1 MLRTPFP
8 SATATRTRPAGFF
21 SPHAMPD
28 RRHLRSRSLV
38 LASACLAGAV
48 GLAISALF
56 APSPALATQEYAKK
70 EAKDCSHCH
79 VNPKGAGPRNAA
91 GREFEANGHRFGVK
105 SWTSD
110 AVRDK
115 YLRAC
120 AALGSRWYAEA
131 ARLLAEVKKEETLP
145 GGLALV
151 EGTLDRFKMFP
162 RTWLGAAKKL
172 LAKGDRGVANAFEFL
187 ARLESQFPGSDE
199 GKEAAKLLEE
209 ATKDDARKAAAEEA
223 RAVEK
228 VRLVFL
234 RGRTEWDL
242 GNAAEGRKLLDEVLA
257 DPRGKAFEKDIREV
271 LEPSPAK

>member
-1 MLRTPFP
+1 
-8 SATATRTRPAGFF
+8 
-21 SPHAMPD
+21 MPD
-28 RRHLRSRSLV
+28 RGLRLSRSLAP
-38 LASACLAGAV
+38 ASACLAGAV
-48 GLAISALF
+48 GLAVSALL

-131 ARLLAEVKKEETLP
+131 SRLLDEVKKEETLP

-151 EGTLDRFKMFP
+151 DGTAERFRMFP

-187 ARLESQFPGSDE
+187 ARLESQFPGTEE
-199 GKEAAKLLEE
+199 GKEATKLLDAAINGES
-209 ATKDDARKAAAEEA
+209 KDEARKTAAAEA
-223 RAVEK
+223 RAVEN

-242 GNAAEGRKLLDEVLA
+242 GNAAEGRKLFDQVLA